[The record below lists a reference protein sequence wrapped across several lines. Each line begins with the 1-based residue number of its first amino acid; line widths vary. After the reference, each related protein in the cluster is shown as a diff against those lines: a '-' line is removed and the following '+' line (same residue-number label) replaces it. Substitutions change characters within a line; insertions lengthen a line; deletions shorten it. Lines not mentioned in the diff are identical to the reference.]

1 MFMLRF
7 IFCSFLLSVL
17 LGACTINTNLM
28 FKTDRDF
35 AFDQIDVDSTN
46 KEYRIAPNDILTV
59 QIFSNEGSLIMEYT
73 TSGVERQRV
82 ASEFQFFYPVN
93 AFGYVDLPIIGPQ
106 KLSGMTIIEVQ
117 NFLENLYTV
126 QFNNPYCLVKA
137 VNRRVMVFPGSGG
150 EAAVIPL
157 VNPNVSVIEALA
169 LAGGLADRGN
179 ASRVKLIRMVDGDQ
193 KVYRMNLA
201 TIEGIRYANM
211 TVQAGDILYVDPT
224 PNIAVEV
231 VKDLQPLI
239 TLMTAFAVVYV
250 IATR

>member
-7 IFCSFLLSVL
+7 IFCTFLLSVL
-17 LGACTINTNLM
+17 LGACSINTNLM

-59 QIFSNEGSLIMEYT
+59 QMYSNEGSLIMEYT

-82 ASEFQFFYPVN
+82 ASDFQFVYPVN
-93 AFGYVDLPIIGPQ
+93 AFGYADLPIIGPQ
-106 KLSGMTIIEVQ
+106 KLAGMTIIEAQ
-117 NFLENLYTV
+117 DFLESLYKV
-126 QFNNPYCLVKA
+126 QFNNPYCMVKA
-137 VNRRVMVFPGSGG
+137 MNRRIMVFPGSGG
-150 EAAVIPL
+150 AAAVIPL

-179 ASRVKLIRMVDGDQ
+179 ASKVKLIRMVDGDQ
-193 KVYRMNLA
+193 KVYLMNLA

-211 TVQAGDILYVDPT
+211 AVQAGDIVYVDPT
-224 PNIAVEV
+224 PSIGVEI
-231 VKDLQPLI
+231 VKDLQPLL
-239 TLMTAFAVVYV
+239 TLLTAAAIVFTL
-250 IATR
+250 ATR